1 VRSFAPHYS
10 AASYRQLLSAMMSP
24 LLERAAGASGPPMT
38 NAEAVAFVRAW
49 WLLSTDGMVPADR
62 SNIAAQ
68 FAARAYGW
76 NPPQRTYLRRDALQ
90 ARGGYPSDLVSD
102 LALWAREIATQ
113 LDARGDQP
121 PPGIAVN
128 REAFADPTVAAWV
141 KAELLKDGYD
151 AAFKMPV
158 GTCKDTK
165 TGKQRFPLPPCD
177 DKGRGPLVGVDAR
190 GRPVFAPCDAPGAC
204 EPVLVDDP
212 ITVLVEQT
220 LLPLAAMV
228 AAVWLLT
235 RDTRRS
241 RRS

>member
-1 VRSFAPHYS
+1 VRTFAPHYT
-10 AASYRQLLSAMMSP
+10 AASYRKLLAAMMAP
-24 LLERAAGASGPPMT
+24 LLERAGGAEGPPMT

-49 WLLSTDGMVPADR
+49 WLLSTDGMVPSSR

-68 FAARAYGW
+68 LAARAYGW
-76 NPPQRTYLRRDALQ
+76 NPPKREYLRRDALQ
-90 ARGGYPSDLVSD
+90 ARGGYPADLVVD
-102 LALWAREIATQ
+102 VERWASEVATE

-121 PPGIAVN
+121 PPGIAIN
-128 REAFADPTVAAWV
+128 REAFNDPTVAAWV
-141 KAELLKDGYD
+141 KTELLKDGYD

-158 GTCKDTK
+158 GTCRDKK

-177 DKGRGPLVGVDAR
+177 SKGRGPLVGVDGR
-190 GRPVFAPCDAPGAC
+190 GRSVFAPCDSAGDC
-204 EPVLVDDP
+204 DPVLVDDP
-212 ITVLVEQT
+212 ITVLVEHT

-228 AAVWLLT
+228 AAVWLMT